1 MEELLELLDAQIFSD
16 INALYN
22 NMKAVGNSFL
32 VHARS
37 LVALLM
43 VLYFGVK
50 AYGIM
55 VGDSEVEII
64 PLARPFALLLVI
76 LFWGPFV
83 NILEAPLKA
92 IERTGEDITENTI
105 NETNRLFQQRQLALE
120 RLVQKIND
128 DANVIEQRIV
138 DPESESVWYMV
149 IGDALEALETRMNAL
164 KVMIAA
170 KLKYLLFSIIEFC
183 VFAFFKACIYFV
195 FFLKAL
201 IGGILVALGPF
212 AFAISVIPAFKDAY
226 IKWISRFVSV
236 LLYSLLGHL
245 AINTAFL
252 FVNHALVKEVVLY
265 NALVDGPRNI
275 FVAYATMN
283 TFSES
288 ALIVAMIVGGFGM
301 LCIPVISSWVIS
313 MGSTAAVGGRAMNA
327 AKGAAAKVAGAGVAV
342 AKKAA
347 TMGKA

>member
-1 MEELLELLDAQIFSD
+1 MDELLELIDAQIFND
-16 INALYN
+16 INSLYN

-43 VLYFGVK
+43 VLFFGVK

-55 VGDSEVEII
+55 VGDSEVEIL

-83 NILEAPLKA
+83 NLIEAPLKV
-92 IERTGEDITENTI
+92 IENTGAGITENTI
-105 NETNRLFQQRQLALE
+105 NETNDLFEARQLALE
-120 RLVQKIND
+120 KLVQRIND
-128 DANVIEQRIV
+128 DANLLEERNT

-149 IGDALEALETRMNAL
+149 IGDAMEALEQRMTAL
-164 KVMIAA
+164 KVMLAA
-170 KLKYLLFSIIEFC
+170 KLKYMLYSIIEWI
-183 VFAFFKACIYFV
+183 VFAFFKACIYFI

-201 IGGILVALGPF
+201 IGGMLVALGPF
-212 AFAISVIPAFKDAY
+212 AFAISVIPGFKDAY
-226 IKWISRFVSV
+226 LKWISRFISV
-236 LLYSLLGHL
+236 LLYGLLGHL

-252 FVNHALVKEVVLY
+252 FVNHALVKEVALY
-265 NALVDGPRNI
+265 NALINGPKNI

-283 TFSES
+283 TFSEN
-288 ALIVAMIVGGFGM
+288 ALIVAMIVGAFGM

-313 MGSTAAVGGRAMNA
+313 MGSTAAVGGRALNSVKNTA
-327 AKGAAAKVAGAGVAV
+327 SKVATVGASAGM
-342 AKKAA
+342 KAA
-347 TMGKA
+347 GL